1 MTVVAYLLP
10 PITGL
15 VAYFRG
21 NNDRV
26 RFHGLQSVALGAA
39 WPAALYGADLI
50 GRRAVLF
57 VAAAGAAAWL
67 YLVIGAA
74 LGRDPRL
81 PGGAVL
87 RRAVVGADST
97 RDAR

>member
-15 VAYFRG
+15 VAYLRG
-21 NNDRV
+21 ANGRA
-26 RFHGLQSVALGAA
+26 RFHGLQSIALGVA
-39 WPAALYGADLI
+39 WPTALYGADLV
-50 GRRAVLF
+50 GRSALLF

-67 YLVIGAA
+67 YLILGTA

-81 PGGAVL
+81 PGGAAL
-87 RRAVVGADST
+87 RRALADADP
-97 RDAR
+97 RDAA